1 MQNHKISKGGH
12 FPIGKMIENMKELL
26 KIIGIFTLM
35 TALIPLPA
43 FVYGRKD
50 ADMPEAEA
58 EQTAVSEQVTEALPQ
73 PESFIPHADEFIM
86 LCEATGE
93 TVTMS
98 MEEYIIGSVLA
109 EMPAS
114 FEEEAIKAQAVA
126 VHTYAVRRINAQ
138 QENPDPELKGAY
150 ISDNSA
156 KYQAFFTP
164 EQAEDFYGADYEAS
178 LEKITSAVKSVENEI
193 LVFCGEPIVAAF
205 HSSSPGRTES
215 AEIIWGNPV
224 DYLVPAESF
233 ETEGAEETVSF
244 TSEELSARL
253 EQFNESITFGEEKK
267 EWLSVE
273 EKSPSGTVTKVKA
286 GDILLSGTELRSI
299 LSLRSARFDVEYDE
313 AEDKFVFTVR
323 GSGHGVGMSQYGA
336 NEMAKQGS
344 TYDEILYHYYKGTE
358 LISAP

>member
-1 MQNHKISKGGH
+1 
-12 FPIGKMIENMKELL
+12 MKDLI
-26 KIIGIFTLM
+26 KIIGIFALM
-35 TALIPLPA
+35 TILIPMPA
-43 FVYGRKD
+43 FVYGRRD
-50 ADMPEAEA
+50 ADMPEAQP
-58 EQTAVSEQVTEALPQ
+58 EQTVASEQVTEALPEQ
-73 PESFIPHADEFIM
+73 ESFLADSDEFIM

-93 TVTMS
+93 TVTMT

-126 VHTYAVRRINAQ
+126 VHTYAVRRINAGRD
-138 QENPDPELKGAY
+138 NPDPELKGAY

-164 EQAEDFYGADYEAS
+164 EQAKAFYGEDYEAS
-178 LEKITSAVKSVENEI
+178 LEKITSAVKCVENEI

-205 HSSSPGRTES
+205 HSSSPGKTES

-233 ETEGAEETVSF
+233 EAEAAEETVSF
-244 TSEELSARL
+244 SSDELAARL
-253 EQFNESITFGEEKK
+253 EQYNESIFLGENRN
-267 EWLSVE
+267 EWLSIE
-273 EKSPSGTVTKVKA
+273 EKSPSGTVTRVKA
-286 GDILLSGTELRSI
+286 GDIMLSGTELRSV

-313 AEDKFVFTVR
+313 KGDMFVFTVR

-336 NEMAKQGS
+336 NEMAKRGS

-358 LISAP
+358 LAALS

>member
-1 MQNHKISKGGH
+1 MVEK
-12 FPIGKMIENMKELL
+12 MKELL

-43 FVYGRKD
+43 FVYGREN
-50 ADMPEAEA
+50 ADIAEA
-58 EQTAVSEQVTEALPQ
+58 PPEQTTVSEQVTEALPQ
-73 PESFIPHADEFIM
+73 SEDFIPNADEFIM

-114 FEEEAIKAQAVA
+114 FEEEALKAQAVA
-126 VHTYAVRRINAQ
+126 VHTYALRRINAQ
-138 QENPDPELKGAY
+138 QDNPDPELKGAY

-164 EQAEDFYGADYEAS
+164 EQAADFYGVDYEAS

-233 ETEGAEETVSF
+233 ETDSAEEKVSF
-244 TSEELSARL
+244 TPEELLARL
-253 EQFNESITFGEEKK
+253 EQYNESISFGEEKK
-267 EWLSVE
+267 DWLSVE

-286 GDILLSGTELRSI
+286 GDILLSGTELRSV

-313 AEDKFVFTVR
+313 AGDSFVFTVR

-336 NEMAKQGS
+336 NEMAKQGC
-344 TYDEILYHYYKGTE
+344 TYDEILYHYYKGAE
-358 LISAP
+358 LISVP